1 MPAYSPILGLVTGVL
16 EVAAGAYVSSS
27 PGRKTVLRP
36 VAAILF
42 LLAAYQFAEIAV
54 CARPNVL
61 VLSRAAYLIITWLPA
76 LGLRLA
82 AVLDAGKIRTLK
94 PVSLFYFAAAGV
106 LSVWVLAA
114 PDVINRSVCELVLAR
129 YFLTRPFDV
138 VYGVFYQTGLLAVVF
153 GSGLAL
159 AKADDAVLRKHLA
172 NLQLGVLGFMFPS
185 LAVRLL
191 FAGRPGDLL
200 PSVMCHFA
208 FILAASLFALALR
221 ERRTA
226 TCPGSSGPCPT
237 PTP

>member
-1 MPAYSPILGLVTGVL
+1 MPAYSPVLGLVTGVL
-16 EVAAGAYVSSS
+16 EVVAGAYVSSS

-42 LLAAYQFAEIAV
+42 FLAAYQFAEVAV
-54 CARPNVL
+54 CAHPDTL
-61 VLSRAAYLIITWLPA
+61 ILSRLAYLIIAWLPP
-76 LGLRLA
+76 LGLWLA
-82 AVLDAGKIRTLK
+82 VTLDARRIKTFK

-106 LSVWVLAA
+106 LSLWILAA
-114 PDVINRSVCELVLAR
+114 PGVIARSVCELVLAR
-129 YFLTRPFDV
+129 YFPSRPFDV
-138 VYGVFYQTGLLAVVF
+138 VFAVFYQTGLLATVF
-153 GSGLAL
+153 GSGLAM

-221 ERRTA
+221 ERRTV